1 MAGALAACGGNGW
14 LTALQPV
21 AAVTLTN
28 AAVAAGLP
36 AEMGLPGPDSASL
49 ALPIGAPNVADQ
61 PATAVIVVRPPQAES
76 PRFLFLDGLRGVA
89 AMMVVVFHLF
99 TNLRPATRMW
109 FPAAIAALF
118 LNGDLGVDIFFVLS
132 GFVIAQSVRDGE
144 RSLRY
149 LGRFAL
155 RRSLRLDPPL
165 WITIFVEIALI
176 RISLMLFPGLATPL
190 PAWREILTNI
200 TYIQHFVGTRDIQPV
215 FWSLT
220 YEVQFYVVLVG
231 ALVILHRL
239 GVQRL
244 LVRSLFAA
252 AFFWSLAVWLGAA
265 PLPMRGLF
273 IDRWFQFALGI
284 AAWAVFTGH
293 ISKTQFAA
301 LCTLTILGM
310 LALHQGGH
318 RARSIEITVLSAVT
332 MAVVSLTGRLETL
345 FSSSAIQFLGEI
357 SYSLY
362 LIHLSIGWRFISI
375 FRKEFGPQLGPAM
388 GTTAFV
394 GGIVLSV
401 IAARLM
407 YLAIE
412 APSVSFARQVR
423 LPRRRRVL
431 ENA

>member
-1 MAGALAACGGNGW
+1 MAGALAAGGGNGW
-14 LTALQPV
+14 LSVSDRV
-21 AAVTLTN
+21 ATVGTRP
-28 AAVAAGLP
+28 P
-36 AEMGLPGPDSASL
+36 AEDKFTGSEAATI
-49 ALPIGAPNVADQ
+49 ALPIGGPITVGSAA
-61 PATAVIVVRPPQAES
+61 AAGVVSGPPDPDS
-76 PRFLFLDGLRGVA
+76 RRFLFLDGLRGVA

-99 TNLRPATRMW
+99 TNLRPATRLW

-132 GFVIAQSVRDGE
+132 GFVIAQSVRNGE

-165 WITIFVEIALI
+165 WFTIFVEIALI
-176 RISLMLFPGLATPL
+176 RISLMLFPALGTPL

-200 TYIQHFVGTRDIQPV
+200 TYIQHFVGARDIQPV

-231 ALVILHRL
+231 ALILLHRL
-239 GVQRL
+239 AVRRL
-244 LVRSLFAA
+244 LVCSLFAA

-265 PLPMRGLF
+265 PMLVQGLF

-284 AAWAVFTGH
+284 AAWAVFSRH
-293 ISKTQFAA
+293 ISKTQFSA
-301 LCTLTILGM
+301 LCTMTIVGM
-310 LALHQGGH
+310 MALHQGGH

-332 MAVVSLTGRLETL
+332 MAIVSLSGKLETV
-345 FSSSAIQFLGEI
+345 FNSSAIQFLGEI

-375 FRKEFGPQLGPAM
+375 FRKEFGPQLGPGM
-388 GTTAFV
+388 GITAFV
-394 GGIVLSV
+394 GGIALSV
-401 IAARLM
+401 VAARLM

-412 APSVSFARQVR
+412 APSVRFARRVR
-423 LPRRRRVL
+423 LPRSRAYARTRD
-431 ENA
+431 A